1 RLGARIGD
9 VQRAAVHH
17 VFQRHDQVFQHRHAR
32 ERPRNLET
40 AGDAAARALVGRQ
53 ARNLLAA
60 KHDAPAVVVEHARNA
75 VDERGLARAV
85 RADEAKA
92 LALRDVD
99 ADAVQRRKAAE
110 LLGKIFDLQNGIH
123 FLPGKN
129 LLNRPR
135 IPSGAAT
142 TNSTSSTPT
151 TSTFIS
157 EEMVTVT
164 ICCTLPSSTAPITGP
179 IQCAVPPM
187 IGIASAFT
195 AWFRLNAA
203 FGSMNEP
210 SIA

>member
-1 RLGARIGD
+1 
-9 VQRAAVHH
+9 
-17 VFQRHDQVFQHRHAR
+17 
-32 ERPRNLET
+32 
-40 AGDAAARALVGRQ
+40 
-53 ARNLLAA
+53 
-60 KHDAPAVVVEHARNA
+60 A

-85 RADEAKA
+85 RPDEAET
-92 LALRDVD
+92 LALGDVH

-110 LLGKIFDLQNGIH
+110 LLRQVLYFEEARH
-123 FLPGKN
+123 RFT
-129 LLNRPR
+129 RPS

-142 TNSTSSTPT
+142 TNTTSSTPT

-157 EEMVTVT
+157 EETVTVT
-164 ICCTLPSSTAPITGP
+164 ICCTLPSNTAPITGP